1 MTGNVLNIGFVGNG
15 KSANR
20 YHIPYILTRP
30 DTLRVKTIYVRHLG
44 SSPWTPV
51 PGAVYTDDL
60 SSMLRDP
67 EIDVV
72 VHSTPPASHYALAKQ
87 VLEAGKN
94 CVSEKPF
101 TPTAAQ
107 AKELFSLAKE
117 RGVMLQYYQN
127 RRFDSDFLTVQKVIA
142 SGKLGDLYEMEL
154 CFDYF
159 RPEIPE
165 EMTAFDP
172 GCTFLFGH
180 GCHTIDQV
188 ISYFGIPEQVSY
200 DVRQILGS
208 GRMNDY
214 FDVDLFFRIG
224 TLKVKVAGSYFRA
237 VKRPSFTVYGTRDAF
252 IKRTTDQQETHMK
265 HFYMPGQPGFG
276 VDDPDEYGV
285 LTWYGEDGGYHEE
298 KMVSEVGDYGRYYDA
313 LYETLAH
320 GAPQLVTP
328 EETIAQ
334 IEILENGIAPL
345 R

>member
-1 MTGNVLNIGFVGNG
+1 MTGKLLNIGFVGNG

-30 DTLRVKTIYVRHLG
+30 DTLRVKTIYARRLG
-44 SSPWTPV
+44 NSPWAAV
-51 PGAVYTDDL
+51 PGAAYTDDL
-60 SSMLRDP
+60 DSMLKAP

-72 VHSTPPASHYALAKQ
+72 VLSTPPASHYALARQ
-87 VLEAGKN
+87 VLETGKN

-107 AKELFSLAKE
+107 ARELFALAKE
-117 RGVMLQYYQN
+117 KGVMLQCYQN

-142 SGKLGDLYEMEL
+142 SGKLGDVYEMEL

-159 RPEIPE
+159 RPEIPKRME
-165 EMTAFDP
+165 TYDSSR
-172 GCTFLFGH
+172 TFLFGH

-188 ISYFGIPEQVSY
+188 ISLLGIPERVSY
-200 DVRQILGS
+200 DVRQILGQ

-214 FDVDLFFRIG
+214 FDVDLFYRENR
-224 TLKVKVAGSYFRA
+224 LKVKVAGSYFRA
-237 VKRPSFTVYGTRDAF
+237 AKRPSFTVYGTKGAF
-252 IKRTTDQQETHMK
+252 IKRTTDKQETHMK
-265 HFYMPGQPGFG
+265 LFYMPGQPGFG
-276 VDDPDEYGV
+276 VDTPDEYGV
-285 LTWYGEDGGYHEE
+285 LTWYDENGQYHEE
-298 KMVSEVGDYGRYYDA
+298 KVVSEVGDYGRYYDA
-313 LYETLAH
+313 LYETIIH
-320 GAPQLVTP
+320 GAPQLVKP